1 LKGTILK
8 NYNMFALEGDPSTS
22 DIDVC
27 QTLGLDIDLAGTP
40 AINEAAI
47 EAMMRQN
54 VSMMVRS
61 GMSEAEAQQQA
72 SILADQSRKRV
83 QEALS
88 NKQ

>member
-1 LKGTILK
+1 LKS
-8 NYNMFALEGDPSTS
+8 YNIFALEGDPSTS

-40 AINEAAI
+40 AINDAAI

-61 GMSEAEAQQQA
+61 GMSEAEAQHQA
-72 SILADQSRKRV
+72 SMLADQSRKRV
-83 QEALS
+83 QLALA
-88 NKQ
+88 NQQ